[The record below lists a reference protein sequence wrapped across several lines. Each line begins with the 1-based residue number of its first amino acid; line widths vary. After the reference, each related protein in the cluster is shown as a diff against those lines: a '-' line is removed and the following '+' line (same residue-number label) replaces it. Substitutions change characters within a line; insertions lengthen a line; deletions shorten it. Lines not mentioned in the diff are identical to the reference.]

1 MLVFGF
7 EPFCCISFSLETSFM
22 QYLLNKFSEKNFW
35 SPEFFK
41 VNLS

>member
-7 EPFCCISFSLETSFM
+7 EPFCCISFHLETSFM
-22 QYLLNKFSEKNFW
+22 KYLLNKISKKNFL
-35 SPEFFK
+35 SPAFFK